1 MNENLSVNSIYSCIS
16 LKKIELIDLCIL
28 KTISI
33 TCQKKFISQTIFTS
47 TYHDFNGTPGNLGW
61 DAQSLEERGLLRTET
76 SVLWGNDD
84 IVGCNCVGTSW
95 GGHLVGKD
103 QVTDLNEIFVSHDQ
117 TNISSDVWKKSV

>member
-1 MNENLSVNSIYSCIS
+1 MYYHIKEVYSY
-16 LKKIELIDLCIL
+16 KKIRYNKYFRSEKLISH
-28 KTISI
+28 TS
-33 TCQKKFISQTIFTS
+33 FTS
-47 TYHDFNGTPGNLGW
+47 TYHDFNRTPGNFGW
-61 DAQSLEERGLLRTET
+61 DAQSLEERSLLRTET

-103 QVTDLNEIFVSHDQ
+103 QVTDLYKIFVSQDH